1 VRERP
6 ARLFGDCVSL
16 VLPIALAFTVG
27 NAVLTSGAEMTEPVT
42 PYALSGYAQ
51 PAGPVPFWTDSRF
64 TPSEAEAVRAAFAQ
78 WQDGSD
84 ARVTFTYMGP
94 ARTGDAATD
103 DGRNVVVR
111 SAAALPR
118 GRGDT
123 IARTVRN
130 PASTAS
136 NAPADRMYRD
146 ADIVIDFSGRVPWST
161 DGAARDYDLQSV
173 TAHEVGHLL
182 GLEDVSDPGQLMYW
196 LSRPGELGKH
206 YVHSGDLEG
215 LMRAY
220 PRLAEGHA
228 P

>member
-1 VRERP
+1 
-6 ARLFGDCVSL
+6 
-16 VLPIALAFTVG
+16 VG
-27 NAVLTSGAEMTEPVT
+27 NAVLTSGAEMTQPIT
-42 PYALSGYAQ
+42 PYVLSGQTQGARPIPY
-51 PAGPVPFWTDSRF
+51 WLDRRF
-64 TPSEAEAVRAAFAQ
+64 TQSEMKAIRAAFTQ
-78 WQDGSD
+78 WESDSDG
-84 ARVTFTYMGP
+84 RVTFRYMGS
-94 ARTGDAATD
+94 TSTDDAASD

-123 IARTVRN
+123 IARTYRTTE
-130 PASTAS
+130 TAHAAV
-136 NAPADRMYRD
+136 APNGTYRD

-182 GLEDVSDPGQLMYW
+182 GLEDVNDPGQLMYW

-206 YVHSGDLEG
+206 YLHAGDLEG

-220 PRLAEGHA
+220 PRRVEDRRA